1 MSRPEEE
8 RYTDL
13 LRHLA
18 APSTIDPEG
27 LVESLREVERLHSM
41 GHVTSAQ
48 LQAAREAYAATIA
61 REPRQGAPRSPETRA
76 EERG

>member
-1 MSRPEEE
+1 MTRPDEE
-8 RYTDL
+8 RYSDL

-18 APSTIDPEG
+18 APSTIDPGG

-48 LQAAREAYAATIA
+48 LDAAREAYAATVD
-61 REPRQGAPRSPETRA
+61 REPRQGAPRSPESRA
-76 EERG
+76 DER